1 MKYTSPNF
9 VNYVYLYKRQ
19 IAKERI
25 GLPYNQ
31 VIQIMKKM
39 NQVRK
44 IVAAVVLLLLSVM
57 VIPGLHAQDV
67 EAWEKL
73 KGNINIF
80 WCNDMGRNGYYDQKP
95 IAELMGD
102 MADAIGPE
110 CIIAVGDVHHFYGV
124 QSTRDPLWMTNYE
137 LIYSHPELMLPWY
150 PVLGNHEYRGN
161 TQAVLDYAQVSRRWM
176 MPARYYTKVFNEDGC
191 SLRIVFL
198 DTTPLIDSYRA
209 DSLMYPDAHQQDREA
224 ELNWLDS
231 VLRNAKEDWVICV
244 GHHPIYAETGK
255 KANERLDMQKYLLP
269 VLKRYRNVAV
279 YGCGH
284 IHNFQYIKMPKDQ
297 IDYWVN
303 SAAALSRPVKPTQG
317 TVWCDPSSGF
327 SVISVK
333 KDVLNIYAINKEG
346 KVLYTLSKR
355 K

>member
-1 MKYTSPNF
+1 
-9 VNYVYLYKRQ
+9 
-19 IAKERI
+19 
-25 GLPYNQ
+25 
-31 VIQIMKKM
+31 
-39 NQVRK
+39 
-44 IVAAVVLLLLSVM
+44 
-57 VIPGLHAQDV
+57 
-67 EAWEKL
+67 
-73 KGNINIF
+73 
-80 WCNDMGRNGYYDQKP
+80 
-95 IAELMGD
+95 
-102 MADAIGPE
+102 
-110 CIIAVGDVHHFYGV
+110 
-124 QSTRDPLWMTNYE
+124 MTNYE

-231 VLRNAKEDWVICV
+231 VLKDAKEDWVICV